1 MFDGASECYQ
11 NIGPW
16 DTSKVSIMTDM
27 FYRTSIFNQN
37 IRSWN
42 VVRVTGNARMF
53 GAWSIQQCDFLT
65 TAWQNDSDL
74 AVMFRNENRDGLKTK
89 IP

>member
-1 MFDGASECYQ
+1 MFDGASEFYQ

-16 DTSKVSIMTDM
+16 DTSTVTIMTDM
-27 FYRTSIFNQN
+27 FCRKSIFNQN

-53 GAWSIQQCDFLT
+53 GASSIQQCDFLT
-65 TAWQNDSDL
+65 KAWQNDSDL